1 MATSAWAAPFH
12 SIPGSSPQKRLRRCG
27 GAGSIPCPYAGA
39 RAQHTVTVT
48 GPASASVPLAPLASA
63 DSATVVAGVKGKMSP
78 GTYTVVWRTM
88 AKDGHI
94 ARGTFA
100 FTVAPAKR

>member
-1 MATSAWAAPFH
+1 MAA
-12 SIPGSSPQKRLRRCG
+12 
-27 GAGSIPCPYAGA
+27 
-39 RAQHTVTVT
+39 
-48 GPASASVPLAPLASA
+48 
-63 DSATVVAGVKGKMSP
+63 
-78 GTYTVVWRTM
+78 GTYTVAWRTM